1 MNIPR
6 HNFVQKLVLTAV
18 ALAAPVLAQTTIAPS
33 IVDHWRK
40 SADFTIAVAKAMP
53 TESYNYRPTAE
64 EMSFGHVIAHIA
76 AANAGACA
84 IASGNQRLAAPA
96 GLAEKL
102 RDEKSD
108 VDRETALSYL
118 TATFDFCNKAMD
130 SMTPAKLDA
139 RVGPA
144 NRQMTGFEWL
154 WAYFT
159 HTAHHRGQAEVYLRV
174 KGIKPPDYVF

>member
-174 KGIKPPDYVF
+174 KGIKPPAYVF

>member
-174 KGIKPPDYVF
+174 KGIKPPTYVF

>member
-1 MNIPR
+1 M
-6 HNFVQKLVLTAV
+6 QKLLLTTLCLSMSA
-18 ALAAPVLAQTTIAPS
+18 LAQTTIPS
-33 IVDHWRK
+33 ALAEHWK
-40 SADFTIAVAKAMP
+40 LSVEFTMKVAEAMP
-53 TESYNYRPTAE
+53 AASYNFRPSPA

-84 IASGNQRLAAPA
+84 IASGMQRPAAPA

-108 VDRETALSYL
+108 VDRETAISYL
-118 TATFDFCNKAMD
+118 KTTFDFCNKAVD

-139 RVGPA
+139 KVGPA

-159 HTAHHRGQAEVYLRV
+159 HTAHHRGQVEVYLRI
-174 KGIKPPDYVF
+174 KGVKPPDYVF

>member
-1 MNIPR
+1 
-6 HNFVQKLVLTAV
+6 VQKLVLTAV

>member
-6 HNFVQKLVLTAV
+6 HNIMQKLVLTAV

-53 TESYNYRPTAE
+53 AESYNYRPTAE

-118 TATFDFCNKAMD
+118 TATFDFC
-130 SMTPAKLDA
+130 
-139 RVGPA
+139 
-144 NRQMTGFEWL
+144 
-154 WAYFT
+154 
-159 HTAHHRGQAEVYLRV
+159 
-174 KGIKPPDYVF
+174 

>member
-1 MNIPR
+1 M
-6 HNFVQKLVLTAV
+6 QKLVLTAV

>member
-1 MNIPR
+1 M
-6 HNFVQKLVLTAV
+6 QKLVLTAV
-18 ALAAPVLAQTTIAPS
+18 TLAAPVLAQTTIAPT

-53 TESYNYRPTAE
+53 AESYNYRPTPE

-139 RVGPA
+139 KVGPA